1 MYGHDILGFFFL
13 LFADFFYQVGYFPED
28 VVEKDSLE
36 ERYIPLFIQ
45 HAQLT
50 VFFVVSEVF

>member
-1 MYGHDILGFFFL
+1 MVMTFLGSFFTFC
-13 LFADFFYQVGYFPED
+13 DFFYQVGYFPED

-36 ERYIPLFIQ
+36 ERYILPFTQ

-50 VFFVVSEVF
+50 VFYRGQ